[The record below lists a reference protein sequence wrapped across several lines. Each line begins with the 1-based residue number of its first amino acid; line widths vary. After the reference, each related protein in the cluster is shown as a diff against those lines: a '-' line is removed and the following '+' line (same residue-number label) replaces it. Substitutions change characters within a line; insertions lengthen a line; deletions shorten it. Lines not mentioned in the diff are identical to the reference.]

1 MVGAHPVRALQAELL
16 AQAARWP
23 NQGFTSRIFVLH
35 DRKVKDKIKNT
46 QFKNNTLTFLSMKGH
61 LI

>member
-1 MVGAHPVRALQAELL
+1 MVKAQPVRALGAELL

-35 DRKVKDKIKNT
+35 DQRVKDKIKILNLRIIHS
-46 QFKNNTLTFLSMKGH
+46 QF
-61 LI
+61 